1 MNAARCQLITPCQ
14 LFLNGSTGR
23 AFVLYLF
30 EVSFPMG
37 QRRKSREI
45 ALQMLYQ
52 MEMTDQPAHQVIDL
66 FYQLALNDDDKA
78 HAIPE
83 SIRPFAEKL
92 VSGVY
97 LHRDEIDKLIVG
109 ASENWRLERMSII
122 DRNVLRIAVFEMLYC
137 LEIPPKVSLNE
148 AIDLGKTF
156 GSPDSGKFINGILDH
171 LLPEVVKV
179 REG

>member
-1 MNAARCQLITPCQ
+1 
-14 LFLNGSTGR
+14 
-23 AFVLYLF
+23 
-30 EVSFPMG
+30 MG

-52 MEMTDQPAHQVIDL
+52 MEMTDHPAHQVIDL
-66 FYQLALNDDDKA
+66 FYQLALDSEDKT
-78 HAIPE
+78 HDIPV

-92 VSGVY
+92 VGGVY

-122 DRNVLRIAVFEMLYC
+122 DRNILRIAVFEMLYC

-156 GSPDSGKFINGILDH
+156 GSPDSGAFINGILDH
-171 LLPEVVKV
+171 LLPEVVKI

>member
-1 MNAARCQLITPCQ
+1 
-14 LFLNGSTGR
+14 
-23 AFVLYLF
+23 
-30 EVSFPMG
+30 MG

-52 MEMTDQPAHQVIDL
+52 MEMTGQPPHEVIVL
-66 FYQLALNDDDKA
+66 YYELASGDDDDKR
-78 HAIPE
+78 PE
-83 SIRPFAEKL
+83 PDASVRPFAEEL
-92 VSGVY
+92 VNGVFA
-97 LHRDEIDKLIVG
+97 HRDELDRMIVA

-122 DRNVLRIAVFEMLYC
+122 DRNVLRIALYEMLFR

-156 GSPDSGKFINGILDH
+156 GSPDSGAFINGILDH
-171 LLPEVVKV
+171 LLPEVNRV